1 MRVSGAGEICAMF
14 GVDCSSGDTFA
25 SDGLNVAMTSMFV
38 PEPVISLS
46 VEPADTKTS
55 ANFSKALQRFKREDP
70 TFRTYQDPE
79 SRQTIIQGKKHC
91 LGDQVCFIC
100 FLPLYPCCFVLHCFA
115 LYCTVLPCIALYCPV
130 LPCIALCCPVLPC
143 VALYCTVWYPLFMY
157 HTPLYSL
164 FSIAT
169 QQQPTGMGEFMN
181 REYNCPVVTG
191 VPRVAY
197 RETIGKKSDFN
208 YLHKKQSGGSGQ
220 YGRVVGYIE
229 PLEKKEVEL
238 DENGDEIED
247 DEPQANFEFVNGIIG
262 NAIPPEF
269 INAVEKGF
277 NDAMTKGSLIG
288 HPVQSVRVV
297 LTDGQAHVVDSSE
310 MAFRIAARDAF
321 KETVPMATP
330 KILEPVMRVEV
341 EAPEEF
347 QGVIVGGLNRRKGI
361 IQNTE
366 LKDEGTYV
374 SVLYDVPLADMFGYS
389 TELRSA
395 TQGKGEFTM
404 EYSEHSPV
412 PKDTQSDL
420 IKEYKERSN

>member
-1 MRVSGAGEICAMF
+1 
-14 GVDCSSGDTFA
+14 
-25 SDGLNVAMTSMFV
+25 
-38 PEPVISLS
+38 
-46 VEPADTKTS
+46 
-55 ANFSKALQRFKREDP
+55 
-70 TFRTYQDPE
+70 
-79 SRQTIIQGKKHC
+79 
-91 LGDQVCFIC
+91 
-100 FLPLYPCCFVLHCFA
+100 
-115 LYCTVLPCIALYCPV
+115 LPCIALH
-130 LPCIALCCPVLPC
+130 
-143 VALYCTVWYPLFMY
+143 CTVWYPLFMY

-169 QQQPTGMGEFMN
+169 QQQPTGMGELHLEVYCERMN

-374 SVLYDVPLADMFGYS
+374 SVLCDVPLADMFGYS

-412 PKDTQSDL
+412 PKDTQTDL